1 LIISMGW
8 RRFQTQMVY
17 SMKDQNDRM
26 RLIKYTP
33 EYMHC
38 YATFY
43 GPITPP
49 NTGFIGFQYLDAS
62 EPGFRVSAT
71 GVVLELNQSFQIM
84 KKLKLVGYPYQ
95 VNKNTAF
102 VKSMFNTKL
111 EVAKFLGASIRT
123 VSGIRGQI
131 KKAQRETEG
140 AFRATF
146 EDRILMSDIVFLRAW
161 TQVEVKKYY
170 NPVTDLLLPGK
181 GQWQGMKTVY
191 QLRKE
196 KNIPIPVNE
205 DSVYKPIER
214 LQRRFNP
221 LQIPRSVEKE
231 LPFHLTKKLPTPDPL
246 NLLTSRAVIL
256 EPEEKRRLKMLSQI
270 SQLKEFK
277 EEKQKTKR
285 DEQTKQYFMRKQKE
299 EKEKAQRIRV
309 TNKKF
314 YQLAQQLTK
323 ESERPTKRRRAGS
336 RKKSKGGD
344 E

>member
-1 LIISMGW
+1 MEFAHLPPEQRLLVEGYPAGQYVRIEIDGIPYEFIEYHNPCNPIIVGGLNTQEYNIGYVQVRIKKHRWHKKVLKNNDPLIISMGW

-84 KKLKLVGYPYQ
+84 KKLKLIGYPYQ
-95 VNKNTAF
+95 ISKHTAF
-102 VKSMFNTKL
+102 VKNMFNSRLEITKF
-111 EVAKFLGASIRT
+111 VGAAIRT

-131 KKAQRETEG
+131 KKPQRDFEG

-161 TQVEVKKYY
+161 IQVEVNKYY
-170 NPVTDLLLPGK
+170 NPVTNLLFSKQDEG
-181 GQWQGMKTVY
+181 WQGMKTVF

-196 KNIPIPVNE
+196 RKIPVPTKE
-205 DSVYKPIER
+205 DSIYQPIER
-214 LQRRFNP
+214 IPRKFNP
-221 LQIPRSVEKE
+221 LKIPRSLERE
-231 LPFHLTKKLPTPDPL
+231 LPFHLE
-246 NLLTSRAVIL
+246 VII
-256 EPEEKRRLKMLSQI
+256 E
-270 SQLKEFK
+270 
-277 EEKQKTKR
+277 
-285 DEQTKQYFMRKQKE
+285 
-299 EKEKAQRIRV
+299 
-309 TNKKF
+309 
-314 YQLAQQLTK
+314 
-323 ESERPTKRRRAGS
+323 
-336 RKKSKGGD
+336 
-344 E
+344 